1 MPIDF
6 KMTGINLFLLA
17 GLIITLMSVC
27 LLIIQRPIKNRNRFS
42 AKDYTVLIFILMLF
56 IVGVTLAL
64 SGLVQTFK
72 MIS

>member
-17 GLIITLMSVC
+17 GLIITLMSIC

-56 IVGVTLAL
+56 IVGIALTLI
-64 SGLVQTFK
+64 GLVQTFK

>member
-17 GLIITLMSVC
+17 GLIITLMSIC
-27 LLIIQRPIKNRNRFS
+27 LLIIQRPIKNRNRFT
-42 AKDYTVLIFILMLF
+42 AKDYTVLIFISMLF
-56 IVGVTLAL
+56 IVGVALAL
-64 SGLVQTFK
+64 IGLVQTFK

>member
-17 GLIITLMSVC
+17 GLIITLMSIC
-27 LLIIQRPIKNRNRFS
+27 LLIIQRPIKNRNRFT

-56 IVGVTLAL
+56 IVGVALAL
-64 SGLVQTFK
+64 IGLVQTFK

>member
-17 GLIITLMSVC
+17 GLIIALMSVC
-27 LLIIQRPIKNRNRFS
+27 LLIILRPIKNRNRFT

-56 IVGVTLAL
+56 IVGVALAL
-64 SGLVQTFK
+64 IGLVQTFK

>member
-1 MPIDF
+1 MTIDF

-17 GLIITLMSVC
+17 GLIIALMSVC

-56 IVGVTLAL
+56 IVGIALTLI
-64 SGLVQTFK
+64 GLVQTFK

>member
-17 GLIITLMSVC
+17 GLIIALMSVC
-27 LLIIQRPIKNRNRFS
+27 LLIIQRPIKNRNRFT

-56 IVGVTLAL
+56 IVGIALTLI
-64 SGLVQTFK
+64 GLVQTFK

>member
-17 GLIITLMSVC
+17 GLIIALMSVC
-27 LLIIQRPIKNRNRFS
+27 LLIIQRPIKNRNRFT
-42 AKDYTVLIFILMLF
+42 AKDYTVLIFISMLF
-56 IVGVTLAL
+56 IVGVALAL
-64 SGLVQTFK
+64 IGLLQTFK

>member
-1 MPIDF
+1 
-6 KMTGINLFLLA
+6 MTGINLFLLA
-17 GLIITLMSVC
+17 GLIIALMSVC

-56 IVGVTLAL
+56 IVGIALTLI
-64 SGLVQTFK
+64 GLVQTFK

>member
-17 GLIITLMSVC
+17 GFIIALMSVF
-27 LLIIQRPIKNRNRFS
+27 LLIIQRPIKNRNRFT

-56 IVGVTLAL
+56 IVGAALAL
-64 SGLVQTFK
+64 IGLVQTFK

>member
-17 GLIITLMSVC
+17 GLIIALMSVC

-42 AKDYTVLIFILMLF
+42 AKDYTVMIFILMLF
-56 IVGVTLAL
+56 IVGIALTLI
-64 SGLVQTFK
+64 GLVQTFK

>member
-17 GLIITLMSVC
+17 GLIIALMSVC
-27 LLIIQRPIKNRNRFS
+27 LLIIQRPIKNRYSFTATDS
-42 AKDYTVLIFILMLF
+42 TVLIFILLLF
-56 IVGVTLAL
+56 IVGLAL
-64 SGLVQTFK
+64 TLIGLVQTFK

>member
-17 GLIITLMSVC
+17 GLIITLMSIC
-27 LLIIQRPIKNRNRFS
+27 LLIIQRPIKNRNRFT

>member
-17 GLIITLMSVC
+17 GFIIALMSVC
-27 LLIIQRPIKNRNRFS
+27 LLIIQRPINRNRFT

-56 IVGVTLAL
+56 VVGAALTLI
-64 SGLVQTFK
+64 GLVQTFK

>member
-17 GLIITLMSVC
+17 GLIIALMSVY

-56 IVGVTLAL
+56 IVGIALTLI
-64 SGLVQTFK
+64 GLVQTFK

>member
-17 GLIITLMSVC
+17 GLIIALMSVC

-56 IVGVTLAL
+56 IVGIALTLI
-64 SGLVQTFK
+64 GLVQTFK

>member
-17 GLIITLMSVC
+17 GLIIALMSVC

>member
-17 GLIITLMSVC
+17 GLIIALMSVC

-56 IVGVTLAL
+56 VVGAALTLI
-64 SGLVQTFK
+64 GLVQTFK

>member
-17 GLIITLMSVC
+17 GLIIALMSVC

-56 IVGVTLAL
+56 IVGVALAL
-64 SGLVQTFK
+64 IGLVQTFK

>member
-17 GLIITLMSVC
+17 GLIIALMSVC
-27 LLIIQRPIKNRNRFS
+27 LLIIQRPIKNRNRFT

-56 IVGVTLAL
+56 VVGAAL
-64 SGLVQTFK
+64 TSDWIGTDL
-72 MIS
+72 

>member
-17 GLIITLMSVC
+17 GLIIALMSVC
-27 LLIIQRPIKNRNRFS
+27 LLIIQRPIKNRNRFT

-56 IVGVTLAL
+56 IVGVALAL
-64 SGLVQTFK
+64 IGLVQTFK

>member
-6 KMTGINLFLLA
+6 KMTGINFFLLA
-17 GLIITLMSVC
+17 GLIIALMSVC

-56 IVGVTLAL
+56 IVGIALTLI
-64 SGLVQTFK
+64 GLVQTFK

>member
-17 GLIITLMSVC
+17 GLIIALMSVC
-27 LLIIQRPIKNRNRFS
+27 LLIIQRPIKNRNRFT